1 MINIIIADDHRIFID
16 GVKSLLDSQPDMKV
30 VAIALNGNE
39 LLQVMKGT
47 KADVI
52 LMDINMPELN
62 GINATALIKKQY
74 PETKVLV
81 LSMYK
86 TKEFSTALLHAGASG
101 YLLKNTGLNE
111 LVNAIKMVHEGK
123 KLVDDQLATVKE
135 KPRDE
140 SEKYTLSKREIE
152 IIKLLAQGL
161 TAPEI
166 GEKIFISHYTV
177 ETHRKN
183 LLNKLQLKNTAEL
196 IKYAAHLG
204 LLDE

>member
-39 LLQVMKGT
+39 LLHVMKGT

-123 KLVDDQLATVKE
+123 KLLDDQLASVKE

-140 SEKYTLSKREIE
+140 SEKYTLSKRETE

-196 IKYAAHLG
+196 IKYAAQLG

>member
-123 KLVDDQLATVKE
+123 KLLDDQLSTIKE

-140 SEKYTLSKREIE
+140 SEKYTLSKRETE

>member
-39 LLQVMKGT
+39 LLQVMKST

-123 KLVDDQLATVKE
+123 KLLDDQLASVKE

-140 SEKYTLSKREIE
+140 SEKYTLSKRETE

-196 IKYAAHLG
+196 IKYAAQLG